1 MEPPPSFACAIGTM
15 PAATAAAEDPAQEA
29 STAAKEARE
38 WTGTEDQCLLGCAN
52 DHVANAFPDI
62 PQAFG
67 LEQHVTWTKPLRAQ
81 DRFAFEARDRPWQP
95 DWGIP
100 KTRPWIE
107 GLWVVRRGGMLD
119 GDELIYRVEYFF

>member
-1 MEPPPSFACAIGTM
+1 MNFKGRRV
-15 PAATAAAEDPAQEA
+15 AAEDPAQEA

-67 LEQHVTWTKPLRAQ
+67 LEQHVIHGAAELLLALQGHALGLMGRDEGLGLQ
-81 DRFAFEARDRPWQP
+81 DRLVDQ
-95 DWGIP
+95 
-100 KTRPWIE
+100 
-107 GLWVVRRGGMLD
+107 LYL
-119 GDELIYRVEYFF
+119 LIDYQFFYFHVSLYQL